1 MQNRYMM
8 IGIIFM
14 VISILLIV
22 GSIFFQQY
30 LNIFSFLGS
39 MIFGVVTQMED
50 NTKYLFYN
58 HDNRKRHLF
67 TL

>member
-50 NTKYLFYN
+50 NTKYLF
-58 HDNRKRHLF
+58 L
-67 TL
+67 